1 MNPIISLLKHEI
13 NELIAIIITSGTYD
27 KTFYEGKLTEVN
39 DEFIILEISYQQYMS
54 FKFDH
59 FYSCNSLEQV
69 SLTCHTYI
77 FK

>member
-59 FYSCNSLEQV
+59 FILATPLNRY
-69 SLTCHTYI
+69 H
-77 FK
+77 